1 MLFKIKHLILEIIF
15 IQIFQMLI
23 VHLQF

>member
-1 MLFKIKHLILEIIF
+1 MLFKIRHLILEIIF

-23 VHLQF
+23 AHLQF